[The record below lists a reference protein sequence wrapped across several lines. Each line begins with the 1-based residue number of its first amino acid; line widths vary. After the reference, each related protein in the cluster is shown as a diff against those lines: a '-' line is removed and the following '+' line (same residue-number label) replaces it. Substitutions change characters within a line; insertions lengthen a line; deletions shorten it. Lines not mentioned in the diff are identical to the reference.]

1 MHTSRISASAA
12 WQALISSQEFG
23 VEAEYNWKY
32 IVRKTIRKQT
42 EPSRGRSRL
51 DCSLS
56 LEVER
61 EYSRSPHEAQIR
73 NRSIAMDEKS
83 DLSLELRIGSRLEV
97 ERNLPNNVVEI
108 PWKREFDSIAAHRSD
123 IGPFVSDRAS
133 TCSRSVGLGLGRI
146 YVSRRSVACLWRS
159 SRLRLNRCRA
169 DRWLANRRRLWKG
182 HFLDRGRGCAG
193 LGNGGNRS

>member
-108 PWKREFDSIAAHRSD
+108 PWKREFDSIAAHSSDVRS
-123 IGPFVSDRAS
+123 SAS
-133 TCSRSVGLGLGRI
+133 RPSACAWSVGLRFGRI
-146 YVSRRSVACLWRS
+146 DVRGRSVARLRRS
-159 SRLRLNRCRA
+159 SRLGLHRRRA
-169 DRWLANRRRLWKG
+169 DRWFGNGLRLRQW
-182 HFLDRGRGCAG
+182 HLLDRG
-193 LGNGGNRS
+193 